1 MYSPKV
7 YKRKYA
13 SYANLIC
20 VRLSLLCNQILTT
33 PRLVSVSTKYVTTN
47 LDDGYSGTLSITV
60 AVEC

>member
-1 MYSPKV
+1 MLV
-7 YKRKYA
+7 
-13 SYANLIC
+13 IC
-20 VRLSLLCNQILTT
+20 VRLRLLCNQILTT